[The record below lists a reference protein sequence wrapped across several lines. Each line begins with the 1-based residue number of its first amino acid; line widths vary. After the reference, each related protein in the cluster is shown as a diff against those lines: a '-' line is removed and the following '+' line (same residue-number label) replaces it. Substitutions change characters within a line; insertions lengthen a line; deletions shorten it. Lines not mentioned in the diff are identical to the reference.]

1 MHTVINKSFSKHFSK
16 YAVSTQTELI
26 EIVFCLKSFP
36 YPSDS
41 SHLSSTSL
49 SKFYSLWVQDGQ
61 SPAKHAFQDSDYNYL
76 QNNLA

>member
-1 MHTVINKSFSKHFSK
+1 MDFFDYLQSNTFFKDKEERKKSMHIVINKSFTKHFSK
-16 YAVSTQTELI
+16 YAVSTHPELI

-49 SKFYSLWVQDGQ
+49 SKFYSL
-61 SPAKHAFQDSDYNYL
+61 
-76 QNNLA
+76 